1 MGNLALW
8 PWSSEGKRKIK
19 LGKIKELADS
29 ILPIYPLI
37 LVAIATPFLIHF
49 ELSWMGFVL
58 GGILFLL
65 FFTWDTCILG
75 LLNVISILGM
85 LIVCAIPYLKS

>member
-1 MGNLALW
+1 M
-8 PWSSEGKRKIK
+8 R
-19 LGKIKELADS
+19 KIKELADS
-29 ILPIYPLI
+29 ILPIYPAI

-58 GGILFLL
+58 GGILLLL

-85 LIVCAIPYLKS
+85 IIVCTIPHFKS